1 MVNNLIVA
9 HITSSNNYDV
19 LTIVV
24 GSVVVSQNLG
34 TKVSNL
40 ISITLN
46 WLSHLMLSI
55 NIEVGILNGDFLVV
69 VETGLMIIRHFD
81 LKLLNFCWV
90 HLHVADGI
98 SEEGNGS

>member
-1 MVNNLIVA
+1 
-9 HITSSNNYDV
+9 
-19 LTIVV
+19 
-24 GSVVVSQNLG
+24 
-34 TKVSNL
+34 
-40 ISITLN
+40 
-46 WLSHLMLSI
+46 MLSI